1 MIMKFFK
8 MMLPFVAVLSEYFT
22 KTGRIGYDTNSNTV
36 KYKTP
41 SGVKEIATTDQ
52 VGGNGYFVGQLVESF
67 SPTVPSGF
75 LELNG
80 QEVSKTTYAALYAF
94 LGDRATPSDPENFK
108 LPDLAGRV
116 TIGAGA
122 GFVLVSEGGSD
133 VIGLDNL
140 PEIKPKLQVS
150 PDDAN
155 SNNGVMV
162 STLMNDGSTTF
173 LTTNSGTNPIELD
186 CITSVAGDNEV
197 FLPPYIVVKK
207 LIYAGV

>member
-1 MIMKFFK
+1 MIMKFLK
-8 MMLPFVAVLSEYFT
+8 MMLPFVAVVGEYFT
-22 KTGRIGYDTNSNTV
+22 KTGRIGYDTTSNTV

-52 VGGNGYFVGQLVESF
+52 VGGSGYFVGQLVESF

-94 LGDRATPSDPENFK
+94 LGDRGTPSDPENFK

-150 PDDAN
+150 PDFAN
-155 SNNGVMV
+155 TGQALLSFNTATGDSITSSINNVV
-162 STLMNDGSTTF
+162 
-173 LTTNSGTNPIELD
+173 ELE
-186 CITSVAGDNEV
+186 CITAIGGMNQP
-197 FLPPYIVVKK
+197 FLQPYIVVKK